1 MKTLADYPFLRP
13 CFWSYR
19 LSDLDIKK
27 HQNLI
32 IKQILNHGH
41 QAATDWLR
49 ATYREEEIRD
59 VLINSARS
67 DWSPK
72 SLTLWSLIY
81 HARPAREQRF
91 VEAS

>member
-1 MKTLADYPFLRP
+1 MGTLANYPFLKP

-19 LSDLDIKK
+19 LSDLEIKK
-27 HQNLI
+27 HQTLI

-49 ATYREEEIRD
+49 ATYSEKEIKD

-67 DWSPK
+67 EWSPK
-72 SLTLWSLIY
+72 SLNLWSLIY
-81 HARPAREQRF
+81 QAEPAREQRL
-91 VEAS
+91 VEVT